1 MRAVRVNSGTVARRW
16 PRALTRIR
24 GLEVGG
30 GVGQSLASSS
40 PADRPHYHSGIFFL
54 VIEVFE
60 PVTFNNALGFDLQ
73 PKKSLSSIRGLQNQ
87 KPNRSTKSRD

>member
-1 MRAVRVNSGTVARRW
+1 M
-16 PRALTRIR
+16 
-24 GLEVGG
+24 
-30 GVGQSLASSS
+30 ASSS

-73 PKKSLSSIRGLQNQ
+73 PKKVLAQSEAYRIRSRIGRQKAATRVKKFGYLFSSLFEARRNAR
-87 KPNRSTKSRD
+87 KNVA